1 MLPGKKKCKILKQIR
16 QEIAKANDIEF
27 VTSEC
32 KHKGNCEGTC
42 PKCEEELRYLE
53 SELEQRRN
61 AGKKVSVASIL
72 AGAILTALPGCML
85 PKSNG
90 GAVPKNPQDMETD
103 SSTTCSDSSTMA
115 QGDATP
121 GIRSKIKSAIEN
133 DSDLIWM
140 GDVPYKEDLT
150 ADDDDSNESK

>member
-16 QEIAKANDIEF
+16 QEIARANDIEL

-32 KHKGNCEGTC
+32 KHKGDCKGTC
-42 PKCEEELRYLE
+42 PKCEEELLYLE

-90 GAVPKNPQDMETD
+90 GAVPKNP
-103 SSTTCSDSSTMA
+103 
-115 QGDATP
+115 
-121 GIRSKIKSAIEN
+121 
-133 DSDLIWM
+133 
-140 GDVPYKEDLT
+140 
-150 ADDDDSNESK
+150 

>member
-103 SSTTCSDSSTMA
+103 SATMA

-140 GDVPYKEDLT
+140 GDVPYKEEVT

>member
-1 MLPGKKKCKILKQIR
+1 MEK
-16 QEIAKANDIEF
+16 
-27 VTSEC
+27 
-32 KHKGNCEGTC
+32 
-42 PKCEEELRYLE
+42 EL
-53 SELEQRRN
+53 QKRRN

-103 SSTTCSDSSTMA
+103 SATTCSDSATMA

-140 GDVPYKEDLT
+140 GDVPYEEDLT

>member
-1 MLPGKKKCKILKQIR
+1 M
-16 QEIAKANDIEF
+16 
-27 VTSEC
+27 
-32 KHKGNCEGTC
+32 
-42 PKCEEELRYLE
+42 
-53 SELEQRRN
+53 
-61 AGKKVSVASIL
+61 
-72 AGAILTALPGCML
+72 
-85 PKSNG
+85 
-90 GAVPKNPQDMETD
+90 PKNPQDMETD

-140 GDVPYKEDLT
+140 GDVPYEEEVT

>member
-27 VTSEC
+27 VTNEC

-61 AGKKVSVASIL
+61 AGKKVSAVSYTH
-72 AGAILTALPGCML
+72 LTLPTSL
-85 PKSNG
+85 S
-90 GAVPKNPQDMETD
+90 V
-103 SSTTCSDSSTMA
+103 
-115 QGDATP
+115 
-121 GIRSKIKSAIEN
+121 
-133 DSDLIWM
+133 
-140 GDVPYKEDLT
+140 
-150 ADDDDSNESK
+150 

>member
-53 SELEQRRN
+53 RELEQRRN

-103 SSTTCSDSSTMA
+103 SPTMA

-121 GIRSKIKSAIEN
+121 GIRNKIKSTIEN

-140 GDVPYKEDLT
+140 GDVPYEEDLT
-150 ADDDDSNESK
+150 AGDHDSDESK

>member
-32 KHKGNCEGTC
+32 KHKGDCKGTC
-42 PKCEEELRYLE
+42 PKCEDELRYLE
-53 SELEQRRN
+53 KELRQRRD
-61 AGKKVSVASIL
+61 AGKRVSVASIV
-72 AGAILTALPGCML
+72 AGALLTALPGCML

-103 SSTTCSDSSTMA
+103 SSSTCSDSSTMA

-121 GIRSKIKSAIEN
+121 DIRSRIKAALFN
-133 DSDLIWM
+133 DSDLM
-140 GDVPYKEDLT
+140 VVGDVPYEEVYPDDEKENPD
-150 ADDDDSNESK
+150 

>member
-61 AGKKVSVASIL
+61 AGKKVSVASIV
-72 AGAILTALPGCML
+72 AGALLTALPGCML

-90 GAVPKNPQDMETD
+90 ALCPRILKTWKPTVPPLAPT
-103 SSTTCSDSSTMA
+103 
-115 QGDATP
+115 
-121 GIRSKIKSAIEN
+121 
-133 DSDLIWM
+133 
-140 GDVPYKEDLT
+140 VPRWRRAMPRLASE
-150 ADDDDSNESK
+150 AR

>member
-1 MLPGKKKCKILKQIR
+1 
-16 QEIAKANDIEF
+16 
-27 VTSEC
+27 
-32 KHKGNCEGTC
+32 
-42 PKCEEELRYLE
+42 
-53 SELEQRRN
+53 ELEQRRN

-103 SSTTCSDSSTMA
+103 SATTCSDSSTMA

-140 GDVPYKEDLT
+140 GDVPYKEEVT
-150 ADDDDSNESK
+150 ADDDDSNES

>member
-53 SELEQRRN
+53 SELQQRRN

-103 SSTTCSDSSTMA
+103 SSTMA
-115 QGDATP
+115 QGDAMP

-140 GDVPYKEDLT
+140 GDVPYEEDLT